1 MAPPLLPTPWG
12 CPSPLYPPHRLLLLK
27 APVTPFPKP
36 SRLCVVLH
44 LPDVPTP
51 VPQPTTPC
59 WGLAVAPFSPH
70 PPLLCQQLLNPF
82 VVTSSSQALL
92 FCLEAPLLSE
102 LSPLVL
108 PWIELPALANKS
120 QGHIPARTCH
130 LSSGPGRPN
139 ASTGQPQGNSNL
151 APQNHL
157 MTPSLKSASPPKTP
171 RP

>member
-1 MAPPLLPTPWG
+1 MGLPLTPLPSTQTASAQG
-12 CPSPLYPPHRLLLLK
+12 TSDS
-27 APVTPFPKP
+27 FPKP

-44 LPDVPTP
+44 LPDLPTP

-59 WGLAVAPFSPH
+59 WGLAVAPLSPH

-82 VVTSSSQALL
+82 VGTSSSQALL
-92 FCLEAPLLSE
+92 FCFEAPLLSK

-108 PWIELPALANKS
+108 PRIELPALANES
-120 QGHIPARTCH
+120 QGHIPACTCH
-130 LSSGPGRPN
+130 LTSGPGHPN
-139 ASTGQPQGNSNL
+139 AFTGQPQGNPNL

-157 MTPSLKSASPPKTP
+157 MTPSLKPASPPKTP